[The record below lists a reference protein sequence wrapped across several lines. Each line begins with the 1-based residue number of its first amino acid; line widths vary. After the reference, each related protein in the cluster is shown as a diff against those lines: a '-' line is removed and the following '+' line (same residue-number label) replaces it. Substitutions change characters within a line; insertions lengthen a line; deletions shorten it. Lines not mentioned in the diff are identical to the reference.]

1 MKKLKLT
8 LALILILLPFLA
20 FSQAAPKT
28 LTLDIKGM
36 NCPMCA
42 AKIENSIKKLGVN
55 KCSINDKT
63 GKGVVEYNESKVNA
77 EQIIETCNKSGFKC
91 SKI

>member
-1 MKKLKLT
+1 MKKMVVSLV
-8 LALILILLPFLA
+8 LIFGFLSSITFA
-20 FSQAAPKT
+20 QAAPKT

-55 KCSINDKT
+55 KCSIDDKT
-63 GKGVVEYNESKVNA
+63 GKGVVEYDESKVNS